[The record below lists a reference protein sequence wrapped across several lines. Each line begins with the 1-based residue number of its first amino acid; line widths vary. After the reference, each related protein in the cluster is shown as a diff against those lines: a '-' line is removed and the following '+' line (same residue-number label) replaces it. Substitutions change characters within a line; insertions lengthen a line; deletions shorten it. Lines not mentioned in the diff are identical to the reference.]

1 MKIYEDR
8 YLVLK
13 EISAVKTRMSV
24 KVSTTLNKSEKK
36 AIGLNSDAPCLLSEC
51 NHPEN

>member
-13 EISAVKTRMSV
+13 EISAVKARMSV
-24 KVSTTLNKSEKK
+24 KVSTILNKSEKK
-36 AIGLNSDAPCLLSEC
+36 AIGDEC
-51 NHPEN
+51 DHPEN

>member
-13 EISAVKTRMSV
+13 E
-24 KVSTTLNKSEKK
+24 LNKSEKK
-36 AIGLNSDAPCLLSEC
+36 AIGLNSDAPSLLSEC

>member
-13 EISAVKTRMSV
+13 EMSTVKARMSV
-24 KVSTTLNKSEKK
+24 KVSTILNKSEKK
-36 AIGLNSDAPCLLSEC
+36 AIGLNSDAPSLLSEC
-51 NHPEN
+51 DHPEN